1 MSVLENVIGL
11 INSATGLEV
20 KALDTDNANDCIV
33 YQYYTVS
40 DNGAVAQ
47 VKLQLRI
54 IAHSLN
60 DVLSYEK
67 QIKNVLLCAGDI
79 SKVEGVKSIELNGGG
94 TLKDYET
101 NTIQNILYF
110 IITKRSEVE

>member
-1 MSVLENVIGL
+1 MSVLENIIAL
-11 INSATGLEV
+11 IESATGLQM

-47 VKLQLRI
+47 NKMQIRI

-60 DVLSYEK
+60 DVLNYEN

-79 SKVEGVKSIELNGGG
+79 SKVEGIKSIELNGGG
-94 TLKDYET
+94 TLKDYNT